1 MCWSSKSINNF
12 ISLQIETSTLMQQ
25 ETKMERLLGQTV
37 QLKNSINIPIGKK
50 ESPIILVVPKIAHK
64 IAKKNVLHLLEC
76 IPTSLSGLTFHVHH
90 NYGLFVHMNQTM
102 LLTVQTIILN
112 IHVSKESIT
121 IQQSI

>member
-50 ESPIILVVPKIAHK
+50 ESPIILVVPEIAHK
-64 IAKKNVLHLLEC
+64 IAKKNALHLLE
-76 IPTSLSGLTFHVHH
+76 
-90 NYGLFVHMNQTM
+90 
-102 LLTVQTIILN
+102 
-112 IHVSKESIT
+112 
-121 IQQSI
+121 